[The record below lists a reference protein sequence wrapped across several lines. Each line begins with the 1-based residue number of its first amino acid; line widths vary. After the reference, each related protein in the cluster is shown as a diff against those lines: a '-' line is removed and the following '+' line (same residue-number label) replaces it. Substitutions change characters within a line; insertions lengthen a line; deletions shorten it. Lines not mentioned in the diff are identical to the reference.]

1 MPTKHTQALTK
12 NHYATDEA
20 RRRARAIHRE
30 LQKPATDCD
39 YKLIGLHAEWLAS
52 WADYEPNHKQ
62 LLALA

>member
-1 MPTKHTQALTK
+1 MPTKHTQALTR

-30 LQKPATDCD
+30 LQRPAAECN
-39 YKLIGLHAEWLAS
+39 YQLIAMHADWLAS